1 MNGPSSPAWQRLY
14 STPMD
19 AAERERLAL
28 RALRAILD
36 QKMLPLHN
44 MEESALSHI
53 VERVGRV
60 VR

>member
-1 MNGPSSPAWQRLY
+1 MNGPSSPAWQRLS

-28 RALRAILD
+28 RALRAILE

-44 MEESALSHI
+44 LEESALSHI

-60 VR
+60 LR

>member
-1 MNGPSSPAWQRLY
+1 
-14 STPMD
+14 MD

-28 RALRAILD
+28 RALRAILE